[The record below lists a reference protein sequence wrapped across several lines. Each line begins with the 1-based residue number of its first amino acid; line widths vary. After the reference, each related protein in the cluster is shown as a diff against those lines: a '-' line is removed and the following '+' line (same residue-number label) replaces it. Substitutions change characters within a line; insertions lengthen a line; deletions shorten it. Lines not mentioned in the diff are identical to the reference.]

1 MIVDAVRWAT
11 TKVDQSVVNPV
22 AARLAESVANPAVLS
37 FLLWDRLKTLT
48 PQRARDLTRLLATA
62 LANALGVLS
71 AERGQ
76 RLGASTRQLQQ
87 DFARAASSRS
97 GRDVVLNGVASVS
110 KVAQALSTPEAKA
123 ATQQL
128 FQTLQSVVD
137 FFASDD
143 GRRIISSTGEC
154 LTSATEMAAS
164 PEASIFLAELATNL
178 LHTLESEEIRHQN
191 AQQEK
196 EKGEEEDQVHVKQ
209 EQEQEQE
216 RQLQFE
222 SEVETAHRDVDD
234 KHPYSPTSS
243 MADTRWSFDTESML
257 SSAPGT
263 PMTDMYAA
271 GSSADGPMPA
281 SPPVRPGP
289 RRRVSISSPAE
300 KNSGYRS
307 ARIEKEVLLKMG
319 VDPSMLSEIQRVLD
333 VIAADE
339 EEKARV
345 ETQRRREEAEY
356 VASLV
361 VPEPKNDDE
370 AIAAAD
376 VGIAHAFGNDE
387 DEEKTDEVVHD
398 DEAAPTMTPVFLP
411 EWHEEPLREALRR
424 RHAHAEAETEQR
436 DPAER
441 QAREMAAVLAQRQ
454 IKHGDLQPADVI
466 ACQVIAKMIVYGVGL
481 FLLLSGYMLSRNLFD

>member
-1 MIVDAVRWAT
+1 MIVDAVRWAA
-11 TKVDQSVVNPV
+11 TKVDESVVNPV
-22 AARLAESVANPAVLS
+22 ASRLAESVANPAVLS

-62 LANALGVLS
+62 LANALGVLG
-71 AERGQ
+71 AERGR
-76 RLGASTRQLQQ
+76 RLGASAQQLQ
-87 DFARAASSRS
+87 DDLIRAASSRG
-97 GRDVVLNGVASVS
+97 GRDVVLNGVATAA
-110 KVAQALSTPEAKA
+110 KVAQALNTPETKA

-137 FFASDD
+137 FFASDE
-143 GRRIISSTGEC
+143 GRRVISSTGEC
-154 LTSATEMAAS
+154 LSSASEMAAS

-178 LHTLESEEIRHQN
+178 LHALESEEIRRQN
-191 AQQEK
+191 DQQQQDGHE
-196 EKGEEEDQVHVKQ
+196 VHVKQ
-209 EQEQEQE
+209 EQDQDFE
-216 RQLQFE
+216 RE
-222 SEVETAHRDVDD
+222 MEADREVDD

-263 PMTDMYAA
+263 PMTGMYAA
-271 GSSADGPMPA
+271 GAAMDGHTTSS
-281 SPPVRPGP
+281 SPVRPGP
-289 RRRVSISSPAE
+289 KRRVSISSPAE

-339 EEKARV
+339 EEKERV

-361 VPEPKNDDE
+361 VPEPKDE
-370 AIAAAD
+370 AAATGAAD
-376 VGIAHAFGNDE
+376 VGIAHAFGNAE
-387 DEEKTDEVVHD
+387 DEEKDAVVHD
-398 DEAAPTMTPVFLP
+398 NAAEPPTPVILP
-411 EWHEEPLREALRR
+411 EWHEGSLREALRR
-424 RHAHAEAETEQR
+424 RHAHAGSTAEER

-454 IKHGDLQPADVI
+454 IKHGDLQPADVV
-466 ACQVIAKMIVYGVGL
+466 ACQIIAKMIVYGVGL
-481 FLLLSGYMLSRNLFD
+481 FLLLSGYMLTRSLFD

>member
-11 TKVDQSVVNPV
+11 TKMDETVVNPV
-22 AARLAESVANPAVLS
+22 AARLADSVANPAVLS

-48 PQRARDLTRLLATA
+48 PQRARDLTRLVATA
-62 LANALGVLS
+62 LANALGVFG

-76 RLGASTRQLQQ
+76 QLGASTKQLQQ
-87 DFARAASSRS
+87 DFVRAASSRS
-97 GRDVVLNGVASVS
+97 GRDVVLNSVATVA
-110 KVAQALSTPEAKA
+110 KVAQALNTPETKA

-143 GRRIISSTGEC
+143 GRRIISSSSEC
-154 LTSATEMAAS
+154 LTSASEMAAS

-178 LHTLESEEIRHQN
+178 LHTLESEERRQN
-191 AQQEK
+191 DVEEAEVKMKQET
-196 EKGEEEDQVHVKQ
+196 Q
-209 EQEQEQE
+209 EQELELEHEME
-216 RQLQFE
+216 R
-222 SEVETAHRDVDD
+222 RDIDE

-263 PMTDMYAA
+263 PMTGMYTPGA
-271 GSSADGPMPA
+271 SVDGPMTS
-281 SPPVRPGP
+281 SPPMP
-289 RRRVSISSPAE
+289 RRMPILSPAE

-307 ARIEKEVLLKMG
+307 ARIEREVLLKMG

-339 EEKARV
+339 EEKERV

-361 VPEPKNDDE
+361 VPEPINDQ
-370 AIAAAD
+370 AAATAGM
-376 VGIAHAFGNDE
+376 GIAHAFGNDE
-387 DEEKTDEVVHD
+387 EEEKTGEVIRDEV
-398 DEAAPTMTPVFLP
+398 PPPTPVLLP

-424 RHAHAEAETEQR
+424 RHAHAEVVTNQR

-441 QAREMAAVLAQRQ
+441 HTREMAAVLAQRH
-454 IKHGDLQPADVI
+454 IKHGDLQPADVVACRII
-466 ACQVIAKMIVYGVGL
+466 ARILVYGVAL
-481 FLLLSGYMLSRNLFD
+481 FLLVLAYLLWRNVFD

>member
-1 MIVDAVRWAT
+1 MIRWAT
-11 TKVDQSVVNPV
+11 TKVDESVVNPV
-22 AARLAESVANPAVLS
+22 ASRLAESVANPAVLS

-48 PQRARDLTRLLATA
+48 PQRTRDLTRLLATA
-62 LANALGVLS
+62 LANALGVFG

-76 RLGASTRQLQQ
+76 QLGASTKQLQE
-87 DFARAASSRS
+87 DFVRAASSRN
-97 GRDVVLNGVASVS
+97 GRDVVLNSVATVA
-110 KVAQALSTPEAKA
+110 KVAQALNTPETKA
-123 ATQQL
+123 ATQQV

-154 LTSATEMAAS
+154 LTSASEMAAS

-178 LHTLESEEIRHQN
+178 LHTLETEERRY
-191 AQQEK
+191 QQ
-196 EKGEEEDQVHVKQ
+196 GEDVKVKQ
-209 EQEQEQE
+209 EEGQEEEQELGRE
-216 RQLQFE
+216 LHHE
-222 SEVETAHRDVDD
+222 EETDREMDE

-263 PMTDMYAA
+263 PMTGMYA
-271 GSSADGPMPA
+271 SHTSVDGPMPSS
-281 SPPVRPGP
+281 SPARSGP
-289 RRRVSISSPAE
+289 RRRASISSPAE

-339 EEKARV
+339 EEKERV

-356 VASLV
+356 VASLM
-361 VPEPKNDDE
+361 VPEPTE
-370 AIAAAD
+370 SPPESSGTAD

-387 DEEKTDEVVHD
+387 EEEKTDEVISGN
-398 DEAAPTMTPVFLP
+398 EEIPSPIPVLLP
-411 EWHEEPLREALRR
+411 EWHEEPLRGALRR
-424 RHAHAEAETEQR
+424 RYIHAEAVMEQR
-436 DPAER
+436 ELPER
-441 QAREMAAVLAQRQ
+441 QAREMAAVLAQRH
-454 IKHGDLQPADVI
+454 IKHGDLQPVDVV
-466 ACQVIAKMIVYGVGL
+466 ACQIIARMLVYGVGL
-481 FLLLSGYMLSRNLFD
+481 FLLLAGYLLSRNLLV

>member
-11 TKVDQSVVNPV
+11 TKVDESVVNPV
-22 AARLAESVANPAVLS
+22 ASRLAGSVANPAVLS

-62 LANALGVLS
+62 LANALGVFG

-76 RLGASTRQLQQ
+76 RLGASTKQLQE

-97 GRDVVLNGVASVS
+97 GRDVVLNGVATVA
-110 KVAQALSTPEAKA
+110 KVAQALNTPETKA

-143 GRRIISSTGEC
+143 GRRIISSMSEC

-164 PEASIFLAELATNL
+164 PESSIFLAELATNL
-178 LHTLESEEIRHQN
+178 LHTLESEELRRQN
-191 AQQEK
+191 AQQQQ
-196 EKGEEEDQVHVKQ
+196 GEEEEQVHVKQ
-209 EQEQEQE
+209 EQEQERAFQHE
-216 RQLQFE
+216 MEAAQAAE
-222 SEVETAHRDVDD
+222 MDE

-263 PMTDMYAA
+263 PMTGMYAA
-271 GSSADGPMPA
+271 GASMDGPMPV
-281 SPPVRPGP
+281 SSPVRPGP

-339 EEKARV
+339 EEKEGV

-361 VPEPKNDDE
+361 VPEPKNEEE
-370 AIAAAD
+370 AAAAAD
-376 VGIAHAFGNDE
+376 VGITHAFGNDE

-398 DEAAPTMTPVFLP
+398 DETTQMPTPVMLP
-411 EWHEEPLREALRR
+411 EWHEEPLRQALRR
-424 RHAHAEAETEQR
+424 RHAHAEAVTEQR

-454 IKHGDLQPADVI
+454 IKHGALQPADVV
-466 ACQVIAKMIVYGVGL
+466 ACRIIAKMIVYGVGL
-481 FLLLSGYMLSRNLFD
+481 CLLLSCYLLARSLF

>member
-11 TKVDQSVVNPV
+11 TKVDESVVNPV
-22 AARLAESVANPAVLS
+22 ASRLAESVANPAVLS

-62 LANALGVLS
+62 LANALGVFG

-76 RLGASTRQLQQ
+76 QLGASTKQLQE
-87 DFARAASSRS
+87 DFVRAASSRS
-97 GRDVVLNGVASVS
+97 GRDVVLNSVATVA
-110 KVAQALSTPEAKA
+110 KVAQALNTPETKA
-123 ATQQL
+123 ATQQV

-154 LTSATEMAAS
+154 LTSASEMAAS

-178 LHTLESEEIRHQN
+178 LHILESEERRREQDEDVKVKH
-191 AQQEK
+191 E
-196 EKGEEEDQVHVKQ
+196 EGHGEEQ
-209 EQEQEQE
+209 ELGRE
-216 RQLQFE
+216 LHH
-222 SEVETAHRDVDD
+222 EVETDREMDK

-263 PMTDMYAA
+263 PMTGMYASHA
-271 GSSADGPMPA
+271 SVDGPMP
-281 SPPVRPGP
+281 SSSPVRPGH
-289 RRRVSISSPAE
+289 RRRVSVSSPAE
-300 KNSGYRS
+300 KSSGYRS

-339 EEKARV
+339 EEKERV
-345 ETQRRREEAEY
+345 ETQRRREDAAY
-356 VASLV
+356 AASLV
-361 VPEPKNDDE
+361 VPEPTEGQDSG
-370 AIAAAD
+370 IAD

-387 DEEKTDEVVHD
+387 DEEKTNGAIDGDE
-398 DEAAPTMTPVFLP
+398 EIPSPTPVLLP

-424 RHAHAEAETEQR
+424 RYTHAEAVMEQR
-436 DPAER
+436 EPPER
-441 QAREMAAVLAQRQ
+441 QAREMAAVLAQRH
-454 IKHGDLQPADVI
+454 IKHGDLQPADVV
-466 ACQVIAKMIVYGVGL
+466 ACQIIARMLVYGVGL
-481 FLLLSGYMLSRNLFD
+481 FLLLAGYLLSRNLLA

>member
-1 MIVDAVRWAT
+1 MIRWAT
-11 TKVDQSVVNPV
+11 TKVDESVVNPV
-22 AARLAESVANPAVLS
+22 ASRLAESVVNPTVLS

-62 LANALGVLS
+62 LANALGVFG

-76 RLGASTRQLQQ
+76 QLGASTKQLQE
-87 DFARAASSRS
+87 DFVRAASSQS
-97 GRDVVLNGVASVS
+97 GRDVVLNSVATVA
-110 KVAQALSTPEAKA
+110 KVAQALNTPETKA
-123 ATQQL
+123 ATQQV

-154 LTSATEMAAS
+154 LTSASEMAAS

-178 LHTLESEEIRHQN
+178 LHTLESEERRHQ
-191 AQQEK
+191 QD
-196 EKGEEEDQVHVKQ
+196 EDVKVKQ
-209 EQEQEQE
+209 EGEQEEEQE
-216 RQLQFE
+216 LGRELHN
-222 SEVETAHRDVDD
+222 EVETDREMDE

-263 PMTDMYAA
+263 PMTGMYASHA
-271 GSSADGPMPA
+271 SVDGPMPSS
-281 SPPVRPGP
+281 SPIRPGLQ
-289 RRRVSISSPAE
+289 RRVSISLPAE
-300 KNSGYRS
+300 KNNGYRS

-339 EEKARV
+339 EEKERV

-361 VPEPKNDDE
+361 VPEPAEDHPDPG
-370 AIAAAD
+370 IADA
-376 VGIAHAFGNDE
+376 GIAHAFSNDE
-387 DEEKTDEVVHD
+387 EEEKTDEVINGG
-398 DEAAPTMTPVFLP
+398 EEMPSPIPVLLP

-424 RHAHAEAETEQR
+424 RYTHAEAVMEQR
-436 DPAER
+436 ELPER
-441 QAREMAAVLAQRQ
+441 QGREMAAVLAQRH
-454 IKHGDLQPADVI
+454 IKHGDLQPGDVMACRII
-466 ACQVIAKMIVYGVGL
+466 ARMLVYGVGL
-481 FLLLSGYMLSRNLFD
+481 LLLLAAYMLSRNLLA

>member
-11 TKVDQSVVNPV
+11 MKVDESVVNPV
-22 AARLAESVANPAVLS
+22 ASRLASSVANPAVLS

-62 LANALGVLS
+62 LANALGVFG

-76 RLGASTRQLQQ
+76 RLGASTKQLQE

-97 GRDVVLNGVASVS
+97 GRDVVLNGVATVA
-110 KVAQALSTPEAKA
+110 KVAQALNTPETKA

-143 GRRIISSTGEC
+143 GRRIISSTSEC

-164 PEASIFLAELATNL
+164 PEASVFLAELATNL
-178 LHTLESEEIRHQN
+178 LHTLESEEMRRQS
-191 AQQEK
+191 AQQQ
-196 EKGEEEDQVHVKQ
+196 EEEQVHVKQ
-209 EQEQEQE
+209 EQEQERDCQGE
-216 RQLQFE
+216 MDVAHE
-222 SEVETAHRDVDD
+222 DVEE

-263 PMTDMYAA
+263 PMTGMYASGA
-271 GSSADGPMPA
+271 SVDGPMPV
-281 SPPVRPGP
+281 SSLVRPGS
-289 RRRVSISSPAE
+289 RRRVSMSSPAE
-300 KNSGYRS
+300 KSSGYRS

-333 VIAADE
+333 VIAAE
-339 EEKARV
+339 EEERERV
-345 ETQRRREEAEY
+345 ETQRRREETEY
-356 VASLV
+356 VTSLV
-361 VPEPKNDDE
+361 VPEPKDDE
-370 AIAAAD
+370 EATAAD
-376 VGIAHAFGNDE
+376 VGIAHAFGIDE
-387 DEEKTDEVVHD
+387 DEEKTDEVIHE
-398 DEAAPTMTPVFLP
+398 DEAAQTRTRVLLP

-424 RHAHAEAETEQR
+424 RHAHAEAVSEQR

-454 IKHGDLQPADVI
+454 IKHGDLRPADIV

-481 FLLLSGYMLSRNLFD
+481 FLLLSGFMLTRNLFD